1 MNPIPETIPAA
12 VLSEGKA
19 AFYKEMAED
28 LRRLARSAGAISLQ
42 KTCDELAS
50 QYDDLAAGA
59 VRTKG
64 TRH

>member
-1 MNPIPETIPAA
+1 MNPIPDPIPAT

-28 LRRLARSAGAISLQ
+28 LRRLARSAGAVSVQ
-42 KTCDELAS
+42 KACDELAS

-59 VRTKG
+59 VRTQS